1 MYDNDA
7 IEQAYRNGYKGGY
20 EEGNKA
26 GYNTGRRYG
35 VCEFEA
41 YLFAWSYAH
50 GDIKIDDL
58 PKLRETYLHLVEG
71 SDKA

>member
-1 MYDNDA
+1 MNENDA
-7 IEQAYRNGYKGGY
+7 IEQAYRNGQNDGYK
-20 EEGNKA
+20 
-26 GYNTGRRYG
+26 TGRRYG

-58 PKLRETYLHLVEG
+58 PKLRVAYLKLVDG
-71 SDKA
+71 SEKK

>member
-1 MYDNDA
+1 MNENDA
-7 IEQAYRNGYKGGY
+7 IEQAYRNGQNDGYK
-20 EEGNKA
+20 
-26 GYNTGRRYG
+26 TGRRYG

-58 PKLRETYLHLVEG
+58 PKLRESYLELVER
-71 SDKA
+71 SANK

>member
-1 MYDNDA
+1 MHDNDA
-7 IEQAYRNGYKGGY
+7 IEQAYRNGD
-20 EEGNKA
+20 EDGNKA

-41 YLFAWSYAH
+41 YLFVWSNEN

-58 PKLRETYLHLVEG
+58 PKLRETYLKLVEG
-71 SDKA
+71 D

>member
-1 MYDNDA
+1 MHDNDA
-7 IEQAYRNGYKGGY
+7 LKQAYCNGY

-58 PKLRETYLHLVEG
+58 PELREAYLHLVEG
-71 SDKA
+71 GEKA

>member
-7 IEQAYRNGYKGGY
+7 IEQAYKNGY
-20 EEGNKA
+20 EDGNKD
-26 GYNTGRRYG
+26 GYKTGRRYG

-58 PKLRETYLHLVEG
+58 PNLRETYLKLLEEG
-71 SDKA
+71 AKK

>member
-1 MYDNDA
+1 MHNNDA
-7 IEQAYRNGYKGGY
+7 IEQAYRNRQNDGYKI
-20 EEGNKA
+20 
-26 GYNTGRRYG
+26 GRRYG

-58 PKLRETYLHLVEG
+58 PKLRESYLELVEG
-71 SDKA
+71 SEKK